1 MNVCVC
7 YCLLDALKANQNSTK
22 IGLRVSELCED
33 VIVRLKLNR
42 FFYSIRRLA
51 NFVKKCYFPFLGR
64 ATRAGARQNRLQLSP
79 APLRGV
85 SAPSYLA
92 GWLSVANTIF
102 FRAHNPNT
110 IFVPTHL
117 Q

>member
-33 VIVRLKLNR
+33 VIERLKLNR
-42 FFYSIRRLA
+42 FSYSIRRLA

-64 ATRAGARQNRLQLSP
+64 GTRAGARQNRLLLCP
-79 APLRGV
+79 ALLRGV

-102 FRAHNPNT
+102 
-110 IFVPTHL
+110 
-117 Q
+117 